1 IEKKYHQP
9 TSYSARSCLWSKF
22 CIFSNSALNSVLDF
36 IFSSNMASSS
46 AAGIMAR
53 ASSSSPF
60 SPPYCVIILT
70 ASHAG
75 WLERAQAQEVGH
87 HIQRF
92 VCRHTRLLEVLEQI
106 PHRRQL
112 EELVPYGGELFA
124 LQVEQSLLH
133 LLIGQQVAHGQ
144 VEQIVQRQQSHKVI
158 EIVGQGA
165 GGRGTGDGTG
175 GHQASDNKCGNLH
188 DARLDWVS
196 FALVSMLWYY
206 YCTELWS

>member
-1 IEKKYHQP
+1 
-9 TSYSARSCLWSKF
+9 
-22 CIFSNSALNSVLDF
+22 
-36 IFSSNMASSS
+36 MASSS

-60 SPPYCVIILT
+60 SPP
-70 ASHAG
+70 
-75 WLERAQAQEVGH
+75 AQEVGH

-92 VCRHTRLLEVLEQI
+92 VCRHARLLEVLEQI

-124 LQVEQSLLH
+124 LQVEQGLLH

-144 VEQIVQRQQSHKVI
+144 VEQIVQRQQSHEVI

-188 DARLDWVS
+188 DGTRCIIIIIIIS
-196 FALVSMLWYY
+196 KQQPPPSS
-206 YCTELWS
+206 TII